1 MHFNL
6 LLSLSHLGDL
16 IDGVRERRGY
26 VVDLAALA
34 ILLLV
39 VNLIVLLLP
48 LCHCPINV
56 LSCLGKV
63 FECVLP
69 EDIICLEV

>member
-16 IDGVRERRGY
+16 IDGVRERGGY
-26 VVDLAALA
+26 VVDLAALT
-34 ILLLV
+34 IVLLI

-48 LCHCPINV
+48 LYHRPINV
-56 LSCLGKV
+56 LSCLGKI

-69 EDIICLEV
+69 ENIICLEV